1 MIENNYTKNL
11 DKLKDKYK
19 KKYSF
24 TEVLYQES
32 LKQDNITLKSALY
45 KELQL
50 ISNFLYDL
58 EIAKNN
64 V

>member
-1 MIENNYTKNL
+1 MIENNYTKNI

-19 KKYSF
+19 KKYNF
-24 TEVLYQES
+24 TEVLYKES
-32 LKQDNITLKSALY
+32 LTQDNITLKSALY

-58 EIAKNN
+58 EIAKYN